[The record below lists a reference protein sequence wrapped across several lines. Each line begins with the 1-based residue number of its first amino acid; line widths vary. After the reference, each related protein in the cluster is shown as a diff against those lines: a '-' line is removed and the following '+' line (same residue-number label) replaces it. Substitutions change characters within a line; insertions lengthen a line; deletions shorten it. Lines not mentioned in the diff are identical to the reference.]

1 MLARAEARQEEPRV
15 EDVLVE
21 PILRRVAD
29 SLDPRA
35 PVLVTVECD
44 PELAVSADPD
54 LLEQAVQSIAQNADR
69 HTARGRIV
77 LRARPAADG
86 VAIEVEDTGPGIAP
100 DEQERIFER
109 FYRGAGEAPGGFGLG
124 LAIANQAVRVLGG
137 TIELGSVGDGTVVTL
152 RLPATR
158 MVAA

>member
-1 MLARAEARQEEPRV
+1 
-15 EDVLVE
+15 
-21 PILRRVAD
+21 
-29 SLDPRA
+29 
-35 PVLVTVECD
+35 VECD
-44 PELAVSADPD
+44 PDLRVAADPD

-69 HTARGRIV
+69 HTERGRIV

-86 VAIEVEDTGPGIAP
+86 VAIEVEDTGPGIPP

-109 FYRGAGEAPGGFGLG
+109 FYRGAGEEPGGFGLG

-137 TIELGSVGDGTVVTL
+137 TIELGSAGSGTVVTL
-152 RLPATR
+152 RLPAAR